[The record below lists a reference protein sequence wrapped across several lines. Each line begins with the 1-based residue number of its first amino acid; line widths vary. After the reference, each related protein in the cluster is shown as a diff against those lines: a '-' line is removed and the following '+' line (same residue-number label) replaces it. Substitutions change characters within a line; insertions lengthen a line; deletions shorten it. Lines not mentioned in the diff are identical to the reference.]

1 MPTYK
6 VAFRTDAEFAIRVFK
21 ARSPQAALKQARAFY
36 EDHAEDLMFE
46 SYDSGHPVNEIV
58 VRDAAGSEVALWQD
72 DDLRLRLAADDLLAA
87 LQHCADCLADPA
99 KRGDGTPARCALAQ
113 AQAAIG
119 KATGETAAGT
129 NRRRHLPHDPERT
142 NDDRADWAMAA
153 LRAFQAATGCDDADS
168 LGDLLCDLMHLS
180 DRRDLDFEAALCR
193 ARGHYAAETA
203 GGRP

>member
-46 SYDSGHPVNEIV
+46 SYDGGHPVTEIV

-99 KRGDGTPARCALAQ
+99 KRGDGTLARCAVTE

-153 LRAFQAATGCDDADS
+153 LRAFQAATGCYDVDC
-168 LGDLLCDLMHLS
+168 LRDLLCDLMHLS
-180 DRRDLDFEAALCR
+180 GRREVDFDAELCS
-193 ARGHYAAETA
+193 ARNHYVREIA
-203 GGRP
+203 GAPP